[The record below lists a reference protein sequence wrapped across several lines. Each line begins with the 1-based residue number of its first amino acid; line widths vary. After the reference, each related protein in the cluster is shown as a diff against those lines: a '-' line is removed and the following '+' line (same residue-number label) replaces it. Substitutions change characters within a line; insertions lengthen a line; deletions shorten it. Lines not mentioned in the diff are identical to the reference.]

1 MKKYILAIALFIS
14 ACLPAYADST
24 AKMGEDWQKISI
36 YDVKNPAVLFGE
48 DWAALA
54 SGNKDSLNA
63 MTIGWGQ
70 FGMLWG
76 VLLLRFMWHRKDIP
90 MNLCRKMNILRLSVF
105 LKLKK
110 KL

>member
-76 VLLLRFMWHRKDIP
+76 RPIVTVYVAPERYTNEFMQK
-90 MNLCRKMNILRLSVF
+90 N
-105 LKLKK
+105 
-110 KL
+110 